1 MISKQ
6 LTAHSFYHTCRYVL
20 DKSGAEVLKAVGV
33 RDYDYQKMAED
44 FQMQLQLRPEKSRA
58 CLHSVIS
65 FYPGEKPDDQTLIE
79 IAEKY
84 LTRLEVTDTQY
95 AITKHTDKAHLHLHI
110 IANMVNNNGRGINE
124 SWIGLRGKRIA
135 QALTLE
141 YGLTPAIQ
149 KNMEEIK
156 QENLSKQEAVKYQI
170 YMGITKALQTSKDMN
185 ELVYRLKE
193 EGIQTHFKYK
203 GKTEEKQGIS
213 FEYNGIILKG
223 SAIDRKYSLRGLE
236 NSLHKHQGL
245 DARGI
250 VLKEKLVL
258 EKGPDTFKED
268 KVIEDLKELTM
279 QLLKPE
285 YDPNSNEFEKE
296 LLKRKRRQQSHGL

>member
-6 LTAHSFYHTCRYVL
+6 VTAHSFYHTCRYVL
-20 DKSGAEVLKAVGV
+20 DKSGAEVLKSVGV

-58 CLHSVIS
+58 CLHSIIS

-110 IANMVNNNGRGINE
+110 IANMVNNNGKGINE
-124 SWIGLRGKRIA
+124 SWIGLRGKWIA

-170 YMGITKALQTSKDMN
+170 YIGITKALQTSKDMN
-185 ELVYRLKE
+185 ELISRLNE

-213 FEYNGIILKG
+213 FECNGIILKG
-223 SAIDRKYSLRGLE
+223 SAIDRKYSLIGLE

-258 EKGPDTFKED
+258 EMRQDSFKED
-268 KVIEDLKELTM
+268 KVIEDLRELTI

-285 YDPNSNEFEKE
+285 NDPNSNEFEKE
-296 LLKRKRRQQSHGL
+296 LLKRKRRQQSHGH